1 MADCGSQ
8 GGVPSVY
15 FDRRG
20 LPCFGAGD
28 DSLASVPDVGSNDE
42 WNDEIQRRERN

>member
-8 GGVPSVY
+8 RGVPGVY

-20 LPCFGAGD
+20 LPCFRAGD
-28 DSLASVPDVGSNDE
+28 DSLASIPDISSNDE
-42 WNDEIQRRERN
+42 WNYKVQGGER